1 MEVES
6 KLCLLKDTIIA
17 RKKAKEITND
27 SSRLKVNVLKD
38 RISSLEDELKSKD
51 AILEYLIKQLL
62 SPNSK
67 KSQMI
72 NDKCNLNET
81 FNVYKPFY
89 DNESSDESIMNKYK
103 TIEQKKRVAVTGGSM
118 FSGIGEKGMSKNYR
132 VKVNFPGGTSVA
144 ILENIDQL
152 VKSKPDCPIVCACM
166 WVPGGKKC

>member
-51 AILEYLIKQLL
+51 AILEYVIKQLL

-67 KSQMI
+67 KSQMR

-81 FNVYKPFY
+81 FNVDKPFY

-132 VKVNFPGGTSVA
+132 VKVNFLGGTSVA

>member
-1 MEVES
+1 ME
-6 KLCLLKDTIIA
+6 
-17 RKKAKEITND
+17 N
-27 SSRLKVNVLKD
+27 
-38 RISSLEDELKSKD
+38 ELKSKD
-51 AILEYLIKQLL
+51 AIIEYLTKQLL

-67 KSQMI
+67 KSQMR

-81 FNVYKPFY
+81 FNVDKPFY

-132 VKVNFPGGTSVA
+132 VKVNFPRGTSVA